1 MHGLGD
7 NIRQRAIVRQLM
19 ERHEVWLESSWVSVY
34 HDLIGDGL
42 QVIRKDSRLRTQAK
56 NAVREAVWF
65 SKLRPP
71 PSAKH
76 VRVWYPPAEVR
87 KRGSVLA
94 AMCASAGLDVA
105 GADFRLPI
113 PSGWLA
119 KVTPWLRRWG
129 YSGTKPM
136 MVYRPLVDRPSDW
149 TGCNA
154 RNPDHAAYAALYRSI
169 RDQFFVV
176 SVADL
181 VPKVE
186 WIVGEHVEADAV
198 VHRGELEF
206 EALAALTSLS
216 GLVFCSPGFAAVLA
230 QAVGTPVAC
239 IFGGY
244 ERSSFFFAGAKNAP
258 VLGIDPIH
266 PCECFRHD
274 HDCRKTIDLPAA
286 TERLAVFAEGAV
298 ERYLTA
304 REVRS
309 VRSPYPV
316 CQ

>member
-1 MHGLGD
+1 
-7 NIRQRAIVRQLM
+7 
-19 ERHEVWLESSWVSVY
+19 
-34 HDLIGDGL
+34 
-42 QVIRKDSRLRTQAK
+42 
-56 NAVREAVWF
+56 
-65 SKLRPP
+65 
-71 PSAKH
+71 
-76 VRVWYPPAEVR
+76 
-87 KRGSVLA
+87 
-94 AMCASAGLDVA
+94 
-105 GADFRLPI
+105 
-113 PSGWLA
+113 
-119 KVTPWLRRWG
+119 
-129 YSGTKPM
+129 

-154 RNPDHAAYAALYRSI
+154 RNPDHAAYAALFRSI

-181 VPKVE
+181 KPNYE
-186 WIVGEHVEADAV
+186 WIVGERVEVDAV
-198 VHRGELEF
+198 VHAGELEF
-206 EALAALTSLS
+206 EALAALISLS

-230 QAVGTPVAC
+230 QAVATPVAC

-244 ERSSFFFAGAKNAP
+244 ERSAFFFAGAKSAP

-266 PCECFRHD
+266 PCECFSHA

-286 TERLAVFAEGAV
+286 TERLGLFASEAA

-309 VRSPYPV
+309 VGTSHAL